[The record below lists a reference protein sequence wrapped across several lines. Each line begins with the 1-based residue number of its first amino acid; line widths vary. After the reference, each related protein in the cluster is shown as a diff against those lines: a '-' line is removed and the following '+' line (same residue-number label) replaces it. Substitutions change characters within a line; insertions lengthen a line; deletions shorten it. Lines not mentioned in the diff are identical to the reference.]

1 MAIYLQIYTCSILSL
16 DRFDSFLAEIDHLFL
31 QGYFLIDRWN
41 TLLFLHLTQ
50 NKGDSMQKIV
60 LAGFLAL
67 LLVVFNS
74 SAESKEESAG
84 HGASSGGHGSGAAVH
99 WGYDGSDGP
108 QNWGNLS
115 EAYALCGKGKNQSPI
130 NITWSADVDLD
141 NIEFFYQNSPLS
153 IVNNGHTIQVNYRPG
168 SYIKIAGQTYEL
180 LQFHF
185 HSQSEHLVNGK
196 HSELEMHLVH
206 KSDEGTLAVVGV
218 FIQAGKDNS
227 ALQKIW
233 DYLPRETS
241 QEVAAETEI
250 NAAALLP
257 QKTDYYH
264 YAGSLTTPPCSEG
277 VRWFVMTSPIE
288 VSEQQIAD
296 FTAIFAGNFRPV
308 QALNRRNVFLK

>member
-1 MAIYLQIYTCSILSL
+1 MKKIISLSFFVFML
-16 DRFDSFLAEIDHLFL
+16 LAFHS
-31 QGYFLIDRWN
+31 
-41 TLLFLHLTQ
+41 H
-50 NKGDSMQKIV
+50 
-60 LAGFLAL
+60 
-67 LLVVFNS
+67 
-74 SAESKEESAG
+74 AESKKE
-84 HGASSGGHGSGAAVH
+84 SGGHGTGAAVH
-99 WGYDGSDGP
+99 WGYQGSDGP

-115 EAYALCGKGKNQSPI
+115 EAYGLCGKGKNQSPI

-168 SYIKIAGQTYEL
+168 SHIKIAGQTYEL

-185 HSQSEHLVNGK
+185 HAQSEHLVNGK

-206 KSDEGTLAVVGV
+206 KSHEGTLAVVGV

-241 QEVAAETEI
+241 QEDAAETEI

-257 QKTDYYH
+257 QETDYYH

-296 FTAIFAGNFRPV
+296 FTAIFAGNFRPA